1 MLRNAGTQLGKT
13 VRRWKREEEDVY
25 SYKVIQDCSSM
36 DGRFHLDAGEIVT
49 GNGNFVGKVGVLKD
63 GIWDLVERD
72 ALQRIRS
79 GVDRRQ
85 GMPDRRAGDDR
96 RS

>member
-1 MLRNAGTQLGKT
+1 MR
-13 VRRWKREEEDVY
+13 VEETEVEDVY
-25 SYKVIQDCSSM
+25 SYKVIRSCSSM
-36 DGRFHLDAGEIVT
+36 DGRFDLDTGEVVT

-63 GIWDLVERD
+63 GIWDLVERE

-85 GMPDRRAGDDR
+85 GSQDRRAGDDR
-96 RS
+96 RG